1 MNASGRRPA
10 APDQSPRQPDPKQ
23 RVRSTRSMEILCLA
37 LAALVVVWSRVL
49 TTQLWPVL
57 GLLCAFVVAIVAF
70 RSRRFFPGR
79 TRTRLLIESWS
90 MVMFITGV
98 LWFTGKSS
106 SPLLNLYLLP
116 IILSALTLGRLVTLL
131 QVAVIAI
138 CHVLLAAATPGLDV
152 ISLSYA
158 SQAVGQLAPFLLVA
172 YLTTTLSADITEAR
186 EKIEKLAPTERLTRL
201 YNLRMFNEV
210 WQREHGSAERDRGVY
225 ALLLIDM
232 DKLKDINDAFGHE
245 AGNSAITLVAQCLQ
259 RSIRNSD
266 YAARFGGDEFA
277 VLLPGASPEIAEAV
291 VKRVRH
297 NVFKTTLD
305 LRSRMIRC
313 SVSIGV
319 VNYPKDARDMRDLL
333 SMADRKMY
341 RDKELRRGPRREANA

>member
-1 MNASGRRPA
+1 
-10 APDQSPRQPDPKQ
+10 
-23 RVRSTRSMEILCLA
+23 VRSTRSIEILCLA
-37 LAALVVVWSRVL
+37 LAALVLVWSRAL
-49 TTQLWPVL
+49 ANQLWPVL
-57 GLLCAFVVAIVAF
+57 GLLSAFVVAIVVF
-70 RSRRFFPGR
+70 RARRFFPRR

-90 MVMFITGV
+90 MVIFVTGV

-131 QVAVIAI
+131 QVAVIYI
-138 CHVLLAAATPGLDV
+138 CHLLLAAATPGLDV
-152 ISLSYA
+152 LSLSYA

-186 EKIEKLAPTERLTRL
+186 ERIENLAQNDALTGL

-210 WQREHGSAERDRGVY
+210 WQREHGSAERERGVY
-225 ALLLIDM
+225 ALLMIDM

-259 RSIRNSD
+259 RSIRNTD

-297 NVFKTTLD
+297 NVYKTTLD

-319 VNYPKDARDMRDLL
+319 VNYPKDARDMRELL

-341 RDKELRRGPRREANA
+341 RDKELRRTPSSEANA

>member
-1 MNASGRRPA
+1 M
-10 APDQSPRQPDPKQ
+10 
-23 RVRSTRSMEILCLA
+23 RSTRSIEILCLA
-37 LAALVVVWSRVL
+37 LAALVLVWSRALV
-49 TTQLWPVL
+49 TQLWPVL
-57 GLLCAFVVAIVAF
+57 GLLGAFVVAIVVF
-70 RSRRFFPGR
+70 RARRFFPRR

-90 MVMFITGV
+90 MVIFITGV

-131 QVAVIAI
+131 QVAVVAG
-138 CHVLLAAATPGLDV
+138 CHLLLAASTPGLDV
-152 ISLSYA
+152 VSLAYA

-186 EKIEKLAPTERLTRL
+186 ERIENLAQTDTLTGL

-210 WQREHGSAERDRGVY
+210 WQRVHGDSERERGVY
-225 ALLLIDM
+225 AVLMIDM
-232 DKLKDINDAFGHE
+232 DKLKDINDAFGHD

-259 RSIRNSD
+259 RSIRNTD

-277 VLLPGASPEIAEAV
+277 VLLPGASPEIADAV

-297 NVFKTTLD
+297 NVYKTTLD

-319 VNYPKDARDMRDLL
+319 VNYPKDARDMRELL
-333 SMADRKMY
+333 SMADRNMY
-341 RDKELRRGPRREANA
+341 RDKELRRAPGSEASA

>member
-1 MNASGRRPA
+1 M
-10 APDQSPRQPDPKQ
+10 
-23 RVRSTRSMEILCLA
+23 A
-37 LAALVVVWSRVL
+37 LAALVLVWSRAL
-49 TTQLWPVL
+49 ATQLWPVI
-57 GLLCAFVVAIVAF
+57 GLLGVFVVAIVVF
-70 RSRRFFPGR
+70 RGRRFFPRR

-90 MVMFITGV
+90 MVIFVTGV

-116 IILSALTLGRLVTLL
+116 IILSALTLGRLVTML
-131 QVAVIAI
+131 QVAAIAV
-138 CHVLLAAATPGLDV
+138 CHLLLAAATPGLDV
-152 ISLSYA
+152 MSLFYA

-186 EKIEKLAPTERLTRL
+186 ERIENLAQTDALTGL
-201 YNLRMFNEV
+201 FNLRMFNEV
-210 WQREHGSAERDRGVY
+210 WQREHDAAERDRGVY
-225 ALLLIDM
+225 ALLMIDM

-245 AGNSAITLVAQCLQ
+245 AGNSAIVLVAQCLH

-277 VLLPGASPEIAEAV
+277 VLLPGASPEIADAV

-297 NVFKTTLD
+297 NVYKTTLD
-305 LRSRMIRC
+305 VRSRMIRC

-319 VNYPKDARDMRDLL
+319 VNYPKDARDVRELL

-341 RDKELRRGPRREANA
+341 RDKELRRAPGNESNA

>member
-1 MNASGRRPA
+1 
-10 APDQSPRQPDPKQ
+10 
-23 RVRSTRSMEILCLA
+23 LA
-37 LAALVVVWSRVL
+37 LAALVLVWSRAL
-49 TTQLWPVL
+49 MTQLWPVL
-57 GLLCAFVVAIVAF
+57 GLLAAFAVAIVAF
-70 RSRRFFPGR
+70 RARRFFPRR

-90 MVMFITGV
+90 MVIFITGV

-131 QVAVIAI
+131 QVAVIAA
-138 CHVLLAAATPGLDV
+138 CHLLLASATPGLDV
-152 ISLSYA
+152 VSLVYA

-186 EKIEKLAPTERLTRL
+186 ERIENLAQNDALTGL

-210 WQREHGSAERDRGVY
+210 WQREHSSAERDRGVY
-225 ALLLIDM
+225 ALLMIDM
-232 DKLKDINDAFGHE
+232 DKLKDINDSFGHD

-259 RSIRNSD
+259 RSIRNTD

-277 VLLPGASPEIAEAV
+277 VLLPGASPEVAEAV

-297 NVFKTTLD
+297 NVYKTTLD

-319 VNYPKDARDMRDLL
+319 VNYPKDGRDMRELL
-333 SMADRKMY
+333 SIADRKMY
-341 RDKELRRGPRREANA
+341 RDKELRRAPGSEASA

>member
-1 MNASGRRPA
+1 
-10 APDQSPRQPDPKQ
+10 
-23 RVRSTRSMEILCLA
+23 VRSTRSIEILCLA
-37 LAALVVVWSRVL
+37 LAALVVVWSRAP
-49 TTQLWPVL
+49 TSRLWP
-57 GLLCAFVVAIVAF
+57 LLALFCTFVVAIVVF
-70 RSRRFFPGR
+70 RSRRFFPRR

-90 MVMFITGV
+90 MVIFITGV

-138 CHVLLAAATPGLDV
+138 FHLLLAAAAPGVDV

-158 SQAVGQLAPFLLVA
+158 SQAVGQLAPYLLVA
-172 YLTTTLSADITEAR
+172 YLTTALSADITEAR
-186 EKIEKLAPTERLTRL
+186 ERIENLAQTDSLTGL

-277 VLLPGASPEIAEAV
+277 VLLPGASPEVADAV

-319 VNYPKDARDMRDLL
+319 VSYPKDARDMRELL
-333 SMADRKMY
+333 SIADRKMY
-341 RDKELRRGPRREANA
+341 RDKELRRAPGSEANA

>member
-1 MNASGRRPA
+1 M
-10 APDQSPRQPDPKQ
+10 
-23 RVRSTRSMEILCLA
+23 RSTRSIEILCLA
-37 LAALVVVWSRVL
+37 LAALVLIWSRALSNDV
-49 TTQLWPVL
+49 WPVL
-57 GLLCAFVVAIVAF
+57 GLLTAFALAIVAF
-70 RSRRFFPGR
+70 RARRFFPGR
-79 TRTRLLIESWS
+79 TYPKLLTESWS
-90 MVMFITGV
+90 MVIFVTGV
-98 LWFTGKSS
+98 LWFSGRAE

-131 QVAVIAI
+131 QVAVVAI
-138 CHVLLAAATPGLDV
+138 CHWLLAAATPGLDV
-152 ISLSYA
+152 MSLFYA

-172 YLTTTLSADITEAR
+172 YLTTTLSADVTEAR
-186 EKIEKLAPTERLTRL
+186 ERIENLAQTDALTGL

-210 WQREHGSAERDRGVY
+210 WRREHDAAERGRGVY
-225 ALLLIDM
+225 ALLMIDM
-232 DKLKDINDAFGHE
+232 DKLKDINDTFGHE

-259 RSIRNSD
+259 RSIRGTD

-297 NVFKTTLD
+297 NVYKTTLD

-319 VNYPKDARDMRDLL
+319 VNYPKDSRDARELL
-333 SMADRKMY
+333 SIADRKMY
-341 RDKELRRGPRREANA
+341 RDKELRRAPGSEANA

>member
-1 MNASGRRPA
+1 
-10 APDQSPRQPDPKQ
+10 
-23 RVRSTRSMEILCLA
+23 VRSTRSIEILCLA
-37 LAALVVVWSRVL
+37 LAALVLVWSGALAAQV
-49 TTQLWPVL
+49 WPVL
-57 GLLCAFVVAIVAF
+57 GLLAAFAAAIVAF
-70 RSRRFFPGR
+70 RARRFFPGR

-90 MVMFITGV
+90 MVAFISAV
-98 LWFTGKSS
+98 LWFTGKGS

-116 IILSALTLGRLVTLL
+116 IILSALTLGRTVTLL
-131 QVAVIAI
+131 QIAVIAV
-138 CHVLLAAATPGLDV
+138 CHLLLAAATPGLDV
-152 ISLSYA
+152 ISLAYA
-158 SQAVGQLAPFLLVA
+158 SRAVGQLAPFLLVA

-186 EKIEKLAPTERLTRL
+186 ERIENLAQTDSLTGL

-210 WQREHGSAERDRGVY
+210 WQREHGKCERDRGTY

-232 DKLKDINDAFGHE
+232 DKLKDINDSFGHE

-259 RSIRNSD
+259 RSIRGTD
-266 YAARFGGDEFA
+266 TAARFGGDEFA

-297 NVFKTTLD
+297 NVYKTTLD

-319 VNYPKDARDMRDLL
+319 VSYPKDGRDMRELL
-333 SMADRKMY
+333 SMADNKMY
-341 RDKELRRGPRREANA
+341 RDKELRRAPGAEANS

>member
-1 MNASGRRPA
+1 M
-10 APDQSPRQPDPKQ
+10 
-23 RVRSTRSMEILCLA
+23 RSTRSIEILCLA
-37 LAALVVVWSRVL
+37 LAALVFVWSRAPA
-49 TTQLWPVL
+49 TPLWPVISLL
-57 GLLCAFVVAIVAF
+57 GAFALAIVMF
-70 RSRRFFPGR
+70 RARRFFPRR

-116 IILSALTLGRLVTLL
+116 IILSAFTLGRLVTLL

-138 CHVLLAAATPGLDV
+138 CHLLLALATPGLDV
-152 ISLSYA
+152 VSLVYA

-186 EKIEKLAPTERLTRL
+186 ERIENLAQTDALTGL

-210 WQREHGSAERDRGVY
+210 WQRAHDASERDRGLY

-245 AGNSAITLVAQCLQ
+245 AGNSAITLVAQCLL
-259 RSIRNSD
+259 RSIRNTD

-319 VNYPKDARDMRDLL
+319 VNYPKDGRDMRELL

-341 RDKELRRGPRREANA
+341 RDKELRRAPGSEASA

>member
-1 MNASGRRPA
+1 
-10 APDQSPRQPDPKQ
+10 
-23 RVRSTRSMEILCLA
+23 LA
-37 LAALVVVWSRVL
+37 LAALVFVWSRAPA
-49 TTQLWPVL
+49 TPLWPVISLL
-57 GLLCAFVVAIVAF
+57 GAFAVAIVMF
-70 RSRRFFPGR
+70 RARRFFPGR

-138 CHVLLAAATPGLDV
+138 CHLLLAAATSGLDIV
-152 ISLSYA
+152 SLGYA

-186 EKIEKLAPTERLTRL
+186 ERIENLAQTDALTGL

-210 WQREHGSAERDRGVY
+210 WQRAHDAGERERGVY

-245 AGNSAITLVAQCLQ
+245 AGNSAITLVAQCLL
-259 RSIRNSD
+259 RSIRNTD

-277 VLLPGASPEIAEAV
+277 VLLPGASPEIADAV

-319 VNYPKDARDMRDLL
+319 VNYPKDGRDMRELL
-333 SMADRKMY
+333 SIADRKMY
-341 RDKELRRGPRREANA
+341 RDKELRRAPGSEASA

>member
-1 MNASGRRPA
+1 
-10 APDQSPRQPDPKQ
+10 
-23 RVRSTRSMEILCLA
+23 LA
-37 LAALVVVWSRVL
+37 LAALVLVWSRALV
-49 TTQLWPVL
+49 TQLWPVL
-57 GLLCAFVVAIVAF
+57 TLLAAFAVAIVAF
-70 RSRRFFPGR
+70 RSRRFFPRR

-90 MVMFITGV
+90 MVIFITGV

-116 IILSALTLGRLVTLL
+116 IILSAFTLGRLVTLL
-131 QVAVIAI
+131 QVAAI
-138 CHVLLAAATPGLDV
+138 FMCHLLLAAATPNLDV
-152 ISLSYA
+152 ISLGYA

-186 EKIEKLAPTERLTRL
+186 ERIENLAQTDALTGL
-201 YNLRMFNEV
+201 FNLRMFNEV
-210 WQREHGSAERDRGVY
+210 WQRVHGACESDRGVY
-225 ALLLIDM
+225 ALLMIDM
-232 DKLKDINDAFGHE
+232 DKLKDINDSFGHD

-259 RSIRNSD
+259 RSIRNTD

-277 VLLPGASPEIAEAV
+277 VLLPGASPEVAEAV

-319 VNYPKDARDMRDLL
+319 VNYPKDGRDMRELL
-333 SMADRKMY
+333 SIADRKMY
-341 RDKELRRGPRREANA
+341 RDKELRRAPGNEANA